1 MKTTHLI
8 LFALLQT
15 LFACGQTNDIANTND
30 YPTKIGWVNDFEQLF
45 SPYEAKILDSLIS
58 QYEHKTSVEIVIL
71 TVDSTIVKNEQFKNF
86 ALNIANNWHIGKP
99 VKNNGILICISS
111 QLRKIRIENA
121 YGIEKRLTDGMTKK
135 IIDETIIPNLKQGE
149 YFQGA
154 LQGLNSIM
162 KILDDNP

>member
-1 MKTTHLI
+1 
-8 LFALLQT
+8 
-15 LFACGQTNDIANTND
+15 
-30 YPTKIGWVNDFEQLF
+30 V
-45 SPYEAKILDSLIS
+45 
-58 QYEHKTSVEIVIL
+58 
-71 TVDSTIVKNEQFKNF
+71 
-86 ALNIANNWHIGKP
+86 
-99 VKNNGILICISS
+99 ILICISS